1 VAWRPVEARL
11 IRVRWLTLAGW
22 LGPLLLLG
30 LGLCLLSPQAWSIGA
45 TAALAL
51 LALWSVWRVPR
62 QVRALNYAIRDGD
75 FLKRSGLLFRRL
87 EVVPHIRIQYVD
99 VEVGPLR
106 RAFKLAT
113 LNVHTATPGL
123 TASLPG
129 LSPETAAGLR
139 DQLTARDKLRPVD
152 DDPDQPVPGQPVP
165 GQPATSQSAAGP
177 GLNAPWPG

>member
-1 VAWRPVEARL
+1 L

-22 LGPLLLLG
+22 LGPLLLLS
-30 LGLCLLSPQAWSIGA
+30 LGFCLFSPQAWSIGA
-45 TAALAL
+45 TTALTL
-51 LALWSVWRVPR
+51 LALWSAWRVPR

-87 EVVPHIRIQYVD
+87 EVVPYVRIQYVD
-99 VEVGPLR
+99 VEVGPLQ
-106 RAFKLAT
+106 RAFKLAS

-129 LSPETAAGLR
+129 LSPETAAALR

-152 DDPDQPVPGQPVP
+152 GDPDQPVPSQPAS
-165 GQPATSQSAAGP
+165 GQPAVGP
-177 GLNAPWPG
+177 GLSAPWPG